1 LLNTIKLRNIYL
13 AYQPVL
19 LLVKLNKQL
28 NVILSSPAVNRF
40 AELSTN
46 SFSDLD
52 GKRIILVRRGEDLE
66 PIKGWR
72 TAGEPAEIHPI
83 QSKGR
88 RRNVAAIDSSVI
100 EVAETDDGA
109 VYAAKASLAFNI
121 GGVKNSV
128 VVGPS
133 IIYVGDDSV
142 QTLLGLLE
150 KPVPRRLVMSDSG
163 MAMRLIRVL
172 MERTLAHEISTS
184 LEQGLLL
191 LDGSLKPS
199 LFEPRGSSLRALVEG
214 YDGELGVLAGIAK
227 STKLKVLQGIESQ
240 LFEDGVPP
248 SYVEVTQHVRLFVA
262 DLLGRS
268 FLSKLSQGGIP
279 FRVDITRREDP
290 DVVLSTV
297 AESDLLVRG
306 YPETLRAAHFLS
318 IFSDAEEA
326 AVKGQLARRARIT
339 VLPSDSLR
347 KTVLGPLS
355 LSRRRGAS

>member
-1 LLNTIKLRNIYL
+1 MNTIKLRNIYL

-40 AELSTN
+40 GELSAN
-46 SFSDLD
+46 SFSELD
-52 GKRIILVRRGEDLE
+52 GKKLVLVRSGEDLE

-72 TAGEPAEIHPI
+72 SAGDAVEIHPI
-83 QSKGR
+83 QPKGR
-88 RRNVAAIDSSVI
+88 RRDVAALDSSVI
-100 EVAETDDGA
+100 QIAETEDGA

-121 GGVKNSV
+121 GGAKNSV

-133 IIYVGDDSV
+133 VIYVGDDSV

-150 KPVPRRLVMSDSG
+150 KPVPRRLILSDAG

-172 MERTLAHEISTS
+172 MERVLAHEVSTS

-199 LFEPRGSSLRALVEG
+199 VFEPRGSTLKSLVDVC
-214 YDGELGVLAGIAK
+214 DGELILLAGIAK

-248 SYVEVTQHVRLFVA
+248 SYVDITQHVRLFVA
-262 DLLGRS
+262 DLLGKS
-268 FLSKLSQGGIP
+268 YLTKLTSDGLP
-279 FRVDITRREDP
+279 FRVDLTRSEDP
-290 DVVLSTV
+290 DEVLSTIS
-297 AESDLLVRG
+297 ESDLLVRG

-318 IFSDAEEA
+318 IFSEAEEA
-326 AVKGQLARRARIT
+326 VVKSQLTRKAKVT

-347 KTVLGPLS
+347 KTVLGPLTMS
-355 LSRRRGAS
+355 KRRGAS